1 MALHTLH
8 DPQKA
13 VYCCRRANA
22 NDAVI
27 IMDEAAWSLASI
39 ANLEWPCPLYVYADD
54 LSITGAKVTNSVTV
68 ATVDDWLQLTVDHPQ
83 HIAW

>member
-13 VYCCRRANA
+13 VDCCRRANA

-54 LSITGAKVTNSVTV
+54 LSITGAKVTNSVTL